1 VLLYV
6 DKSGEV
12 KTSTGVVTSSVG
24 ESLTLT
30 PTGGTPFT
38 VNVTANGITGI
49 SGNITFTDNS
59 TATGGSLTPFAN
71 GEIEI
76 TGETVNNHVQIGQD
90 RVLGVPG
97 MAINYVYNGTNSL
110 EVNGGKTLV
119 VLPGTTIRFS
129 KTDGGILITDG
140 ATVKMLGED
149 KLRELDA
156 AGNLSAT
163 PGTKSGHIT
172 LKGGATKGSW
182 QGITVETN
190 TENQLKYVDFIN
202 GGSFSQTGVIYLVM
216 SGARLAIDNCTI
228 SGSKGSGVFL
238 ANNDNLLLTSFKSN
252 KISGCDN
259 TPLHLFG
266 ANNLAVLDKTSDLT
280 GNAVNYVEMHS
291 VAEVDANNLTINP
304 TTAPY
309 YFIAGVRVKASKTL
323 TINAGT
329 TIYIGNDREFQLY
342 DGSHLVV
349 NGGTG
354 AGEKVTFTHL
364 PGSTA
369 YWQGMEFFDSH
380 GNILKNC
387 LIEYGGN
394 PNNDANIYAYARSS
408 VSLENVELNNSKM
421 YGFKFINSSYPPD
434 MAQVTAVNVTF
445 SNNAGGNVLLPD
457 ETVVNAMP

>member
-1 VLLYV
+1 MTKNYFSLKFWAMIIALFAGFTGCGKEDEPIDPNNPPVVGVLTELTSPITENTTLKDLGLPIDYV
-6 DKSGEV
+6 YKGTNLLEV
-12 KTSTGVVTSSVG
+12 KNNA
-24 ESLTLT
+24 TLT
-30 PTGGTPFT
+30 IEDS
-38 VNVTANGITGI
+38 VTIQ
-49 SGNITFTDNS
+49 FTDK
-59 TATGGSLTPFAN
+59 
-71 GEIEI
+71 
-76 TGETVNNHVQIGQD
+76 
-90 RVLGVPG
+90 
-97 MAINYVYNGTNSL
+97 
-110 EVNGGKTLV
+110 NGG
-119 VLPGTTIRFS
+119 IW
-129 KTDGGILITDG
+129 ITDG
-140 ATVKMLGED
+140 ATIKALGTAN
-149 KLRELDA
+149 K
-156 AGNLSAT
+156 
-163 PGTKSGHIT
+163 HIQFV
-172 LKGGATKGSW
+172 GGATKGSW

-202 GGSFSQTGVIYLVM
+202 GGSSSQTSVIYLVM

-238 ANNDNLLLTSFKSN
+238 ENNDNLLLTSFKSN

-266 ANNLAVLDKTSDLT
+266 VYNLAVLDKTSDLT

-291 VAEVDANNLTINP
+291 TAEVDASDLTINP
-304 TTAPY
+304 TTVPY
-309 YFIAGVRVKASKTL
+309 YFSAWAQVSASKTL

-329 TIYIGNDREFQLY
+329 TMYFANDASFNVT
-342 DGSHLVV
+342 GGAHIVV

-364 PGSTA
+364 PGSTT
-369 YWQGMEFFDSH
+369 YWQGLNFSDSH
-380 GNILKNC
+380 GNVLKNC

-408 VSLENVELNNSKM
+408 MALENVELNNSKQ
-421 YGFKFINSSYPPD
+421 YGFKFTNSSYPPD